1 MQTRLWAKLDW
12 LQQITSKELA
22 LLSTQTTVKDCY
34 RDVCLV
40 VKDQQAR
47 ENLKSI
53 KEDTQLMLSIFRM
66 HLLYDTTAQL
76 MLLGIVARKYR
87 ISNIKYLPVS
97 LQSQITQLDEDDYTD
112 ADFKDLMSSSEI

>member
-1 MQTRLWAKLDW
+1 
-12 LQQITSKELA
+12 
-22 LLSTQTTVKDCY
+22 
-34 RDVCLV
+34 
-40 VKDQQAR
+40 
-47 ENLKSI
+47 
-53 KEDTQLMLSIFRM
+53 M